1 MIRRILKTLVVLAVV
16 GAAVFWWVTR
26 PEFVDPLEVAA
37 FAPDAAAGEQVFY
50 AAGCGSC
57 HSAKDATGEDK
68 KILSGGQGFP
78 SPFGTF
84 HAPNISSDKTHGIG
98 GWSAEDLVN
107 AMHNGVSPEGSHYFP
122 AFPYTS
128 YRKAEMGDIV
138 NLHAY
143 LMTLPADATPSKPHD
158 VGFPFNIRR
167 SLGGWKLLFL
177 KDDWVVTGDLTAQEE
192 RGRYLSEALGHC
204 GECHTPRNVLG
215 GVQLAKWLGGAPDP
229 SGRGNVPNI
238 TPGKLDWIEADVAEY
253 LKSGFTPDF
262 DTVGGHMAAVV
273 ENTSQLPAEDRDAI
287 AAYLKKVMAVE

>member
-1 MIRRILKTLVVLAVV
+1 MALAIV
-16 GAAVFWWVTR
+16 GAAVFWWVTS
-26 PEFVDPLEVAA
+26 PNTLPDDALAGLE
-37 FAPDAAAGEQVFY
+37 PDLERGETVFN
-50 AAGCGSC
+50 ASGCASC
-57 HSAKDATGEDK
+57 HAAPKAEGEEK
-68 KILSGGQGFP
+68 LVLVGGRSFP

-84 HAPNISSDKTHGIG
+84 HAPNISTDKTHGIG
-98 GWSAEDLVN
+98 DWSAEDLVN
-107 AMHNGVSPEGSHYFP
+107 AMHNGVSPEGKHYFP

-128 YRKAEMGDIV
+128 YAKAEMGDIV